1 MATKVSASEIREALN
16 QKLSRYYGISEGDAD
31 INQVYNA
38 TVLSVRDILATKN
51 KEFEDAVVK
60 SEAKQVYYM
69 CMEFLIGRSLK
80 MNLCNLGIE
89 EEYRKVLKKMGFE
102 LDKIYECETDP
113 GLGNGGLGRL
123 ASCFMDALAS
133 QDYPA
138 RGYCILYEYGL
149 FKQRLVDGEQLELPD
164 IWLPDGQNWLIPRHD
179 RAATVRFGGKV
190 REEWKDNHC
199 EIIYEDYDEVE
210 AVPYDMLISG
220 GAGKAV
226 NTLRLWKARDINN
239 FNMEAFSQG
248 QYLKAVEENT
258 MAETISKVLYPAD
271 NHHEGKLLRLTQQ
284 YFLVS
289 ASLQNI
295 VWRHLFRFKSLDNL
309 PDKVAI
315 HINDTHP
322 ALCIPELMRILIDD
336 HHVSWDKAWDIVT
349 RTVSYT
355 NHTVLPE
362 ALECWNEDLFAIK
375 LPRIHAIIKEINRR
389 FCADAWNAYMG
400 DWDKVSRMSILNKGT
415 VRMANLSV
423 VGSHT
428 VNGVSKLHSDILKET
443 VFEDYNDMYPER
455 FTNVTNGIA
464 HRKWLCYSNPR
475 LAKLLDETIGK
486 GYRSDASKLANF
498 KAFENDSAVLSRLD
512 EIKKANKVDFANY
525 IQQTKGIVI
534 DPNTVFDVQAKR
546 LHEYKRQLLNALNI
560 ITLYLK
566 LKENPDAD
574 ITPTTFI
581 FAAKAAPG
589 YYTAKDIIRLICYI
603 AADIEKNP
611 KIREKLRIVFL
622 ENYCVT
628 LAEHLMPAAEISEQ
642 ISLAGKEA
650 SGTGNMKFMINGA
663 LTIGTLDG
671 ANVEMTEQVGRDNI
685 YIFGHTAPEVEE
697 LWRKGYASSY
707 YYNRNPELKAA
718 IDYLQTGFNGRS
730 FADIANYLLYSFGVS
745 DPFMCLADFDF
756 YADARKKM
764 YADYKDREKW
774 NKMALNNIA
783 GAGFFAADR
792 SIREY
797 AENIWHLKPVKV
809 PNKK

>member
-1 MATKVSASEIREALN
+1 MANKLSASELKEALDK
-16 QKLSRYYGISEGDAD
+16 KLSRYFGISENDAD
-31 INQVYNA
+31 INQLYQA
-38 TVLSVRDILATKN
+38 TVLAVRDILATKN
-51 KEFEDAVVK
+51 KEFIEK
-60 SEAKQVYYM
+60 TTEKQAKEVYYM
-69 CMEFLIGRSLK
+69 CMEFLVGRSLK

-89 EEYRKVLKKMGFE
+89 DDFRKIFKKLGFNLE
-102 LDKIYECETDP
+102 DIYELETDP

-164 IWLPDGQNWLIPRHD
+164 IWLPEGQNWLVPRHD
-179 RAATVRFGGKV
+179 RAVKVRFGGKV
-190 REEWKDNHC
+190 REEWNGDRC
-199 EIIYEDYDEVE
+199 DVIYEDYDEVE

-220 GAGKAV
+220 GVGKAV
-226 NTLRLWKARDINN
+226 NSLRLWKARDINN

-258 MAETISKVLYPAD
+258 IAETISKVLYPAD

-295 VWRHLFRFKSLDNL
+295 VWRHLYRYKNLENL
-309 PDKVAI
+309 PEKAAI

-322 ALCIPELMRILIDD
+322 ALCIPELMRILIDE

-349 RTVSYT
+349 RTISYT

-362 ALECWNEDLFAIK
+362 ALECWNEDLFALK
-375 LPRIHAIIKEINRR
+375 LPRIHSIIREINRR
-389 FCADAWNAYMG
+389 FCAEAWEVFTG
-400 DWDKVSRMSILNKGT
+400 DWDKISRMSILNKGS

-423 VGSHT
+423 IGSHT
-428 VNGVSKLHSDILKET
+428 VNGVSRLHSDILKET
-443 VFEDYNDMYPER
+443 IFKDYNDMYPER

-475 LAKLLDETIGK
+475 LASLLDETIGK
-486 GYRSDASKLANF
+486 KYRSEPAILSNFLAY
-498 KAFENDSAVLSRLD
+498 ADDSSVLKRLD
-512 EIKKANKVDFANY
+512 EIKKANKIDFANY
-525 IQQTKGIVI
+525 IKQTKGITI
-534 DPNTVFDVQAKR
+534 DPDTVFDVQAKR
-546 LHEYKRQLLNALNI
+546 LHEYKRQLLNAINI
-560 ITLYLK
+560 MAMYRK

-574 ITPTTFI
+574 VTPTTFI

-603 AADIEKNP
+603 AADIEKDP
-611 KIREKLRIVFL
+611 KIREKMRVVFL
-622 ENYCVT
+622 ENYNVT
-628 LAEHLMPAAEISEQ
+628 LAEHLMPAAEVSEQ

-671 ANVEMTEQVGRDNI
+671 ANVEMDEKVGRDNI
-685 YIFGHTAPEVEE
+685 YIFGHTADEVEE
-697 LWRKGYASSY
+697 LWRNGYASSY

-718 IDYLQTGFNGRS
+718 IDQLWTGFNGRS

-745 DPFMCLADFDF
+745 DPFMCLADYDF
-756 YADARKKM
+756 YAEARKQM
-764 YADYKDREKW
+764 YADYKNREKW
-774 NKMALNNIA
+774 NRMALANIA

-792 SIREY
+792 SIKDY
-797 AENIWHLKPVKV
+797 ADNIWNLKPVHPDK
-809 PNKK
+809 

>member
-1 MATKVSASEIREALN
+1 MANKISASYLEEALN
-16 QKLSRYYGISEGDAD
+16 KKLSRYFGISQNDAD
-31 INQVYNA
+31 INQLYQA
-38 TVLSVRDILATKN
+38 TVLTVRDILATKN
-51 KEFEDAVVK
+51 KEFMEKTAEK
-60 SEAKQVYYM
+60 QAKEVYYM

-89 EEYRKVLKKMGFE
+89 TDFKKIFKKLGFKLDDVYE
-102 LDKIYECETDP
+102 LETDP

-164 IWLPDGQNWLIPRHD
+164 IWLPEGQNWLVPRHD
-179 RAATVRFGGKV
+179 RAVKVRFGGKV
-190 REEWKDNHC
+190 REEWQGERCNV
-199 EIIYEDYDEVE
+199 IYEDYDEVE

-220 GAGKAV
+220 GVGKAV
-226 NTLRLWKARDINN
+226 NSLRLWKARDINN

-258 MAETISKVLYPAD
+258 IAETISKVLYPAD

-295 VWRHLFRFKSLDNL
+295 IWRHLYRYKSLDNL
-309 PDKVAI
+309 PEKVAI

-336 HHVSWDKAWDIVT
+336 HHVTWDKAWSIVMGT
-349 RTVSYT
+349 ISYT

-362 ALECWNEDLFAIK
+362 ALECWNEDLFALK
-375 LPRIHAIIKEINRR
+375 LPRIHSIIREINRR
-389 FCADAWNAYMG
+389 FCADAWDAFTG
-400 DWDKVSRMSILNKGT
+400 DWDKISRMSILSKGS

-423 VGSHT
+423 IGSHT
-428 VNGVSKLHSDILKET
+428 VNGVSRLHSDILKET
-443 VFEDYNDMYPER
+443 IFKDYYDMYPER

-475 LAKLLDETIGK
+475 LADLLDETIGK
-486 GYRSDASKLANF
+486 KYRSEPALLSNFLAY
-498 KAFENDSAVLSRLD
+498 ADDSSVLKRLD

-525 IQQTKGIVI
+525 IKKTKGITI
-534 DPNTVFDVQAKR
+534 DPDTVFDVQAKR
-546 LHEYKRQLLNALNI
+546 LHEYKRQLLNAINI
-560 ITLYLK
+560 MAMYRK

-574 ITPTTFI
+574 VTPTTFI

-603 AADIEKNP
+603 AADIEKDP
-611 KIREKLRIVFL
+611 KLREKMRVVFL
-622 ENYCVT
+622 ENYNVT
-628 LAEHLMPAAEISEQ
+628 LAEHLMPAAEVSEQ

-671 ANVEMTEQVGRDNI
+671 ANVEMDEKVGRDNI
-685 YIFGHTAPEVEE
+685 YIFGHTAEEVEE
-697 LWRKGYASSY
+697 LWRNGYASSY
-707 YYNRNPELKAA
+707 YYNRNPELKGA
-718 IDYLQTGFNGRS
+718 IDQLWTGFNGRS

-745 DPFMCLADFDF
+745 DPFMCLADYDF
-756 YADARKKM
+756 YTEARKQM
-764 YADYKDREKW
+764 YADYKNREKW
-774 NKMALNNIA
+774 NRMALANIA

-792 SIREY
+792 SIKDY
-797 AENIWHLKPVKV
+797 ADNIWHIKPVHMDK
-809 PNKK
+809 